1 MSEQVGERK
10 GSGPFKEGTIKH
22 ACYEVLK
29 NAGARGPD
37 GTHARSRI
45 FHPLAHP
52 SPPLPQFFS

>member
-10 GSGPFKEGTIKH
+10 ARPVQGGH
-22 ACYEVLK
+22 DQARVL
-29 NAGARGPD
+29 RGFEERGGERPD

-52 SPPLPQFFS
+52 SLPLIFS